1 MRFWYILLFVISLS
15 SCSGLKHE
23 SNFANKV
30 IAHRGAWKQKEFPAN
45 SIASLRQA
53 VQLGFA
59 GSEFDVRMTLDSI
72 LVINHDPDYNGL
84 VIEKSKYPELLKF
97 QLSNGEKLPTLEEYL
112 RAGMKNNRT
121 TGLICEIKPSKDKA
135 RGKYITHKILALVD
149 SLKANAYVSSYI
161 SFDYQILKEVSKIND
176 RANTQYLG
184 GNKTPDELK
193 ADGISGLDYYM
204 KVYKD
209 HPEYIKRAKELGL
222 VLNVWTVNSSEDLDW
237 FLAKDVDFITT
248 NEPELLLE
256 KEEKLKELSD
266 EVY

>member
-1 MRFWYILLFVISLS
+1 MRFWYIFVFIILS
-15 SCSGLKHE
+15 SCSGLKHK

-30 IAHRGAWKQKEFPAN
+30 IAHRGAWKQNGLPFN

-53 VQLGFA
+53 VQLGCA
-59 GSEFDVRMTLDSI
+59 GSEFDVRMTLDSV
-72 LVINHDPDYNGL
+72 LVINHDPAYKGL
-84 VIEKSKYPELLKF
+84 VIEKTKYRELLKF
-97 QLSNGEKLPTLEEYL
+97 QLSNGEKLPTLKEYL
-112 RAGMKNNRT
+112 RAGMKNNKA
-121 TGLICEIKPSKDKA
+121 TGLICEIKPSKNKA
-135 RGKYITHKILALVD
+135 RGKYITHKVLALVD

-222 VLNVWTVNSSEDLDW
+222 VLNVWTVNNSEDLDW
-237 FLAKDVDFITT
+237 FLARDIDFITT

-256 KEEKLKELSD
+256 KEGKLRDLSG
-266 EVY
+266 VH